1 MIIKLYQPLAIHE
14 LGKRENQEDFIYPA
28 LDKASA
34 QDCLYIVCDGMG
46 GHEHGEVAS
55 STFANALARFF
66 EGRVSP
72 DVILADQTLT
82 DAIEFA
88 YSQLDAVDDGNLK
101 KMGTTLTLLY
111 FHRGGVT
118 AAHIGDSRIYHIR
131 PGKGLLYVS
140 RDHSLVFDLF
150 QSGEITYDEMRT
162 HSSKNVITRAV
173 QPGKENRVQPDIIH
187 ITDVQPG
194 DYFYMCSDGMLEQM
208 GDDELVQLLSA
219 KGSDEKKCQQL
230 IAAAADNSDNHSAYL
245 IHVQSVIREDTD
257 ATVVVT
263 NEEKNSRCNAL
274 NIMPVNAR
282 LSQEEDV
289 KMVPPPYRPREYD
302 PEKPIRRS
310 NFRKWLPLLFLLAL
324 VIAAGILFNGRDKD
338 KIQDE
343 NSAVP
348 EAVLDGDSSAS
359 GISPI
364 TREQNDTNRVQE
376 TKPNKSSDAKPE
388 IKQPLKPDEKTGP
401 KFDTKG
407 IEKLIPSERQ
417 KSAEKKNETK
427 DNTEKDPQIHNG

>member
-1 MIIKLYQPLAIHE
+1 MIIKLYTPLAIHE
-14 LGKRENQEDFIYPA
+14 LGKRDNQEDFIYPA
-28 LDKASA
+28 QDDATA
-34 QDCLYIVCDGMG
+34 DDCLFIVCDGMG

-55 STFANALARFF
+55 TTFAHALARFF

-72 DVILADQTLT
+72 DVVLADQTLI

-101 KMGTTLTLLY
+101 KMGTTLTMLY

-173 QPGKENRVQPDIIH
+173 QPGKENRVKPDIIH

-194 DYFYMCSDGMLEQM
+194 DYFYICSDGMLEQM
-208 GDDELVQLLSA
+208 EDDELVQLLSA
-219 KGSDEKKCQQL
+219 NRSDEKKRLRL
-230 IAAAADNSDNHSAYL
+230 IAATADNSDNHSAYL
-245 IHVQSVIREDTD
+245 IHVESVTREDSD
-257 ATVVVT
+257 ATLAVA
-263 NEEKNSRCNAL
+263 NEEKTSRCNAL
-274 NIMPVNAR
+274 NIMPVNGKQG
-282 LSQEEDV
+282 LEDDV
-289 KMVPPPYRPREYD
+289 KMVPPPYLPRENE
-302 PEKPIRRS
+302 PENPIRRS
-310 NFRKWLPLLFLLAL
+310 NLRKWLPLLFLLAL
-324 VIAAGILFNGRDKD
+324 VIAAGILFNGRDKG
-338 KIQDE
+338 KTQDE
-343 NSAVP
+343 SNPAP
-348 EAVLDGDSSAS
+348 EAVFDGDSSAS

-364 TREQNDTNRVQE
+364 TRERHDTSRVKE
-376 TKPNKSSDAKPE
+376 AKPNKPSAETPE
-388 IKQPLKPDEKTGP
+388 TKQSLNPDDKAVP

-407 IEKLIPSERQ
+407 IENLIPSERQ
-417 KSAEKKNETK
+417 KPAEKKNDIN
-427 DNTEKDPQIHNG
+427 DNTQKDPQIHHG

>member
-1 MIIKLYQPLAIHE
+1 MIIKLYTPLAIHE
-14 LGKRENQEDFIYPA
+14 LGKRDNQEDFIYPV
-28 LDKASA
+28 LRKANADDS
-34 QDCLYIVCDGMG
+34 LFIVCDGMG

-72 DVILADQTLT
+72 DVVLADQTLI
-82 DAIEFA
+82 DGIEFA

-208 GDDELVQLLSA
+208 EDDELVQLLSA
-219 KGSDEKKCQQL
+219 KGSDEKKRQQL
-230 IAAAADNSDNHSAYL
+230 IAATADNSDNHSAYL
-245 IHVQSVIREDTD
+245 IHIESATREDSDT
-257 ATVVVT
+257 ALAVT
-263 NEEKNSRCNAL
+263 NEEKTSRCNAL
-274 NIMPVNAR
+274 NIMPVKAR
-282 LSQEEDV
+282 QSQEEDV
-289 KMVPPPYRPREYD
+289 KMVPPPDTSTSTAY
-302 PEKPIRRS
+302 KPKS
-310 NFRKWLPLLFLLAL
+310 GFKKWLPLLLLAML
-324 VIAAGILFNGRDKD
+324 VIAAGIIFNGRDKAQTQN
-338 KIQDE
+338 KSRE
-343 NSAVP
+343 VP
-348 EAVLDGDSSAS
+348 ETVFDGASSSS

-364 TREQNDTNRVQE
+364 SRDHHDTGKVKADRPI
-376 TKPNKSSDAKPE
+376 KPSAAKTATPAEHSSGATE
-388 IKQPLKPDEKTGP
+388 R

-407 IEKLIPSERQ
+407 IEKIIPQEHQ
-417 KSAEKKNETK
+417 KPTESKSKTDEK
-427 DNTEKDPQIHNG
+427 TEKEQEHHHG

>member
-1 MIIKLYQPLAIHE
+1 MNIKLYPPLAIHE
-14 LGKRENQEDFIYPA
+14 LGKRDNQEDFIYPA
-28 LDKASA
+28 VGDAHHE
-34 QDCLYIVCDGMG
+34 DCLFILCDGMG

-55 STFANALARFF
+55 STFAKALARFF

-162 HSSKNVITRAV
+162 HSSKNVITRVV
-173 QPGKENRVQPDIIH
+173 QPGKENRVQPDVIH
-187 ITDVQPG
+187 ITDVQP
-194 DYFYMCSDGMLEQM
+194 DDWFYICSDGMLEQM
-208 GDDELVQLLSA
+208 EDEELVQLFSA
-219 KGSDEKKCQQL
+219 EGNDEKKREQL
-230 IAAAADNSDNHSAYL
+230 IAATANNSDNHSAYL
-245 IHVQSVIREDTD
+245 IHVESVTRERGD
-257 ATVVVT
+257 AALTTT
-263 NEEKNSRCNAL
+263 NEERTSRCNSL
-274 NIMPVNAR
+274 NIMPLKNNQS
-282 LSQEEDV
+282 LENDV
-289 KMVPPPYRPREYD
+289 KMVSPPYQPNADD
-302 PEKPIRRS
+302 PEKPVWSS
-310 NFRKWLPLLFLLAL
+310 NMRKWLPLMLLVAL
-324 VIAAGILFNGRDKD
+324 VIATGVLFNGSVKG
-338 KIQDE
+338 KTQDE
-343 NSAVP
+343 SSVVP
-348 EAVLDGDSSAS
+348 EAVLDGDSSSS

-364 TREQNDTNRVQE
+364 TREHHDTIRVQE
-376 TKPNKSSDAKPE
+376 TKPNKPSDAKPE
-388 IKQPLKPDEKTGP
+388 TNQPLKPDDKAGP

-417 KSAEKKNETK
+417 KSAEKKNETN

>member
-1 MIIKLYQPLAIHE
+1 MIIKLYTPLAIHE
-14 LGKRENQEDFIYPA
+14 LGKRDNQEDNIYPA
-28 LDKASA
+28 MGNATHE
-34 QDCLYIVCDGMG
+34 DCLFIVCDGMG

-72 DVILADQTLT
+72 DVVLTDQTLA
-82 DAIEFA
+82 DAVEFA

-131 PGKGLLYVS
+131 PGKGMLYVS

-173 QPGKENRVQPDIIH
+173 QPGKENRVKPDIIH

-208 GDDELVQLLSA
+208 EDDELVQLLSA
-219 KGSDEKKCQQL
+219 IGGDEKKRQQL
-230 IAAAADNSDNHSAYL
+230 IAATAGNSDNHSAYL
-245 IHVQSVIREDTD
+245 IHAESVTREDSD
-257 ATVVVT
+257 AALVVT
-263 NEEKNSRCNAL
+263 NEEKTSRCNAL
-274 NIMPVNAR
+274 NIMPINGKR
-282 LSQEEDV
+282 SQEEDV
-289 KMVPPPYRPREYD
+289 KMVPPPDTSTSTAY
-302 PEKPIRRS
+302 KPKS
-310 NFRKWLPLLFLLAL
+310 GFKKWLPLLLIAML
-324 VIAAGILFNGRDKD
+324 VIAAGIIFNGRDKA
-338 KIQDE
+338 QTQN
-343 NSAVP
+343 NSREVP
-348 EAVLDGDSSAS
+348 ETVFDGDSSSS
-359 GISPI
+359 GICPI
-364 TREQNDTNRVQE
+364 KRNHHDTDKVLN
-376 TKPNKSSDAKPE
+376 AKPV
-388 IKQPLKPDEKTGP
+388 KPSAASATSQGAKPTLKPGDTTGR

-407 IEKLIPSERQ
+407 VERLIPQEHKKPTER
-417 KSAEKKNETK
+417 KDDTNEK
-427 DNTEKDPQIHNG
+427 TEKEPDYHNG

>member
-1 MIIKLYQPLAIHE
+1 MIIKLYTPLAIHE
-14 LGKRENQEDFIYPA
+14 LGKRDNQEDNIYPA
-28 LDKASA
+28 MGNATHE
-34 QDCLYIVCDGMG
+34 DCLFIVCDGMG

-72 DVILADQTLT
+72 DVVLTDQTLA
-82 DAIEFA
+82 DAVEFA

-131 PGKGLLYVS
+131 HGKGMLYVS

-173 QPGKENRVQPDIIH
+173 QPGKENRVKPDIIH

-208 GDDELVQLLSA
+208 EDDELVQLLTA
-219 KGSDEKKCQQL
+219 TGGDEKKRQQL
-230 IAAAADNSDNHSAYL
+230 IAATADNSDNHSAYL
-245 IHVQSVIREDTD
+245 IHVESVTREDSD
-257 ATVVVT
+257 AALVVT
-263 NEEKNSRCNAL
+263 NEEKTSRCNAL
-274 NIMPVNAR
+274 NIMPINGKR
-282 LSQEEDV
+282 SQEEDV
-289 KMVPPPYRPREYD
+289 KMVPPPDTSTSTAY
-302 PEKPIRRS
+302 KPKS
-310 NFRKWLPLLFLLAL
+310 GFKKWLPLLLLVML
-324 VIAAGILFNGRDKD
+324 VIAAGVFFNIRDKG
-338 KIQDE
+338 KTQNMSKE
-343 NSAVP
+343 VP
-348 EAVLDGDSSAS
+348 EAVLDGDTSSS

-364 TREQNDTNRVQE
+364 KRNHHDTDKVLN
-376 TKPNKSSDAKPE
+376 AKP
-388 IKQPLKPDEKTGP
+388 KPSAASATTPGAKPTLKPSDNTER

-407 IEKLIPSERQ
+407 IEKIIPQEHQKPTER
-417 KSAEKKNETK
+417 KDDTNEK
-427 DNTEKDPQIHNG
+427 TEKEPDYHNG

>member
-1 MIIKLYQPLAIHE
+1 MIIKLFPPLAIHE
-14 LGKRENQEDFIYPA
+14 LGKRDNQEDFIYPV
-28 LDKASA
+28 LRKANA
-34 QDCLYIVCDGMG
+34 EDCLFIVCDGMG

-72 DVILADQTLT
+72 DVVLADQTVA

-162 HSSKNVITRAV
+162 HSSKNIITRAV

-208 GDDELVQLLSA
+208 EDDELVQLLSA
-219 KGSDEKKCQQL
+219 KGNDEKKRQQL
-230 IAAAADNSDNHSAYL
+230 IAATADNSDNHSAYI
-245 IHVQSVIREDTD
+245 IHVESIAREAGD
-257 ATVVVT
+257 AALVVT
-263 NEEKNSRCNAL
+263 NEEKTSRCNVL

-282 LSQEEDV
+282 KSQEDDV
-289 KMVPPPYRPREYD
+289 KMVSPSYQPREND
-302 PEKPIRRS
+302 PENPIRRS
-310 NFRKWLPLLFLLAL
+310 NFRKWLPLLFLVAL
-324 VIAAGILFNGRDKD
+324 VIAVGILFNGRDKG
-338 KIQDE
+338 KTQDE
-343 NSAVP
+343 SSAVP
-348 EAVLDGDSSAS
+348 EAVLDRDSSAS

-364 TREQNDTNRVQE
+364 TREHHDTVKVQE
-376 TKPNKSSDAKPE
+376 TKLNKPSDAKPDP
-388 IKQPLKPDEKTGP
+388 KQPLKPDDKAGP

-407 IEKLIPSERQ
+407 IEKLIPPERQ
-417 KSAEKKNETK
+417 KPAEKKNDTN

>member
-1 MIIKLYQPLAIHE
+1 MIIKLYTPLAIHE
-14 LGKRENQEDFIYPA
+14 LGKRDNQEDYIYPA
-28 LDKASA
+28 MGNATHE
-34 QDCLYIVCDGMG
+34 DCLFIVCDGMG

-72 DVILADQTLT
+72 DVVLTDQTLA
-82 DAIEFA
+82 DAVEFA

-131 PGKGLLYVS
+131 PGKGMLYVS

-173 QPGKENRVQPDIIH
+173 QPGKENRVKPDIIH

-208 GDDELVQLLSA
+208 EDDELVQLLTA
-219 KGSDEKKCQQL
+219 TGGDEKKRQQL
-230 IAAAADNSDNHSAYL
+230 IAATADNSDNHSAYL
-245 IHVQSVIREDTD
+245 IHIESVTREDSD
-257 ATVVVT
+257 AALVVT
-263 NEEKNSRCNAL
+263 NEEKTSRCNAL

-282 LSQEEDV
+282 QSHEEDV
-289 KMVPPPYRPREYD
+289 KMVPPPYLPRENE
-302 PEKPIRRS
+302 PENPIRHS
-310 NFRKWLPLLFLLAL
+310 NLRKWLPLLLIAAL
-324 VIAAGILFNGRDKD
+324 VVGAWIWHNNRQQGSTPAIQKVSDTIVKEDTRSGIPTITRST
-338 KIQDE
+338 QH
-343 NSAVP
+343 SH
-348 EAVLDGDSSAS
+348 DSSENKDAIKVQPDKS
-359 GISPI
+359 KSIPTSDKRRAQPA
-364 TREQNDTNRVQE
+364 DTPKMKIDPKV
-376 TKPNKSSDAKPE
+376 KKILP
-388 IKQPLKPDEKTGP
+388 KQKAPT
-401 KFDTKG
+401 DT
-407 IEKLIPSERQ
+407 L
-417 KSAEKKNETK
+417 T
-427 DNTEKDPQIHNG
+427 H